1 MSGEELKLKPLERG
15 QLGVMLVRSLVVAT
29 LLLVAASIP
38 AIATSPRT
46 GISPATFLVP
56 LVLLLIYP
64 VLVGPF
70 RRFRAWGY
78 GLGADELRLTHGLWT
93 HIDTV
98 VPLRRVQHLD
108 VAQGPLERMFGV
120 TRLVLHTAGTM
131 NSQVVLP
138 GLSRTTAEGIRDE
151 IRAQIRQEPE

>member
-1 MSGEELKLKPLERG
+1 MELQPLEKG
-15 QLGVMLVRSLVVAT
+15 QLGVMLVRSLILA
-29 LLLVAASIP
+29 LLLLAIASMP
-38 AIATSPRT
+38 AIVMRDEHGLP
-46 GISPATFLVP
+46 PAAL
-56 LVLLLIYP
+56 LGALALLLIYP
-64 VLVGPF
+64 VLVSPV
-70 RRFRAWGY
+70 RRYRAWGY
-78 GLGADELRLTHGLWT
+78 ALGSDELRLTHGLWT

-108 VAQGPLERMFGV
+108 VAQGPLERAFGV

-151 IRAQIRQEPE
+151 IRGQIRQEPE